1 MKNLL
6 IISIASVV
14 FSFFVGDAE
23 AKSQGEKRHFTIT
36 GYYSPLPDQNFYIT
50 GSYESEITLN
60 GRGISGADG
69 TPVYP
74 GMIAA
79 PKSYPFGTKICVPNF
94 GCGTVHDRGGAI
106 VEQGERDLAKYDRLD
121 LWMGYGEEGL
131 LRALAWGVPSV
142 ECELFGVDAE
152 VKDRVSFQVPMPLNQ
167 IIDLPTKVT
176 FGKNL
181 SFGAKGDL
189 VKELQRS
196 LAKLGFYEGLI
207 DGNYDEKLKI
217 SLLTFQ
223 KKNFVVNEADEY
235 GAGVFGPKTRDIL
248 SEEIQHFETQ
258 ERIQKAW
265 EDFHF
270 EDKVMYGARSRAA
283 YKLQEVLIQQEF
295 LDHAP
300 TGYFGGITKDALLE
314 FQLSHGIIAS
324 ENDIEAGKVGAETT
338 TLLNSILMNKQEEA
352 QKEKQAIF
360 AYTQSHAKLAYLAR
374 KDGNQTSVLAQ
385 K

>member
-6 IISIASVV
+6 LIGIVLISLC
-14 FSFFVGDAE
+14 GGLTQ
-23 AKSQGEKRHFTIT
+23 AKPKGEIRNFTIT

-50 GSYESEITLN
+50 GDYESEKILN
-60 GRGISGADG
+60 GQGIRGADG

-79 PKSYPFGTKICVPNF
+79 PKSYPFGTKICIPNF

-106 VEQGERDLAKYDRLD
+106 VEQGVRKLAKYDRLD

-142 ECELFGVDAE
+142 KCELYTVGAD
-152 VKDRVSFQVPMPLNQ
+152 VKDSVSFDVPMPLNK
-167 IIDLPTKVT
+167 IIEIPDKIKFT
-176 FGKNL
+176 KNL
-181 SFGAKGDL
+181 SHGTKGET

-207 DGNYDEKLKI
+207 NGLYDDTLKS

-223 KKNFVVNEADEY
+223 KKHFVVNTTDEY
-235 GAGVFGPKTRDIL
+235 GAGVFGPKTRAQL
-248 SEEIQHFETQ
+248 SEAVQHFETQ
-258 ERIQKAW
+258 ERIRKAW

-270 EDKVMYGARSRAA
+270 EEKVKFGARSRAA
-283 YKLQEVLIQQEF
+283 YKLQEVLIQEEY
-295 LDHAP
+295 LNHAP
-300 TGYFGGITKDALLE
+300 TGYFGSVTESALVE
-314 FQLSHGIIAS
+314 FQTAHGLITS
-324 ENDIEAGKVGAETT
+324 EDDTNAGKVDAETT
-338 TLLNSILMNKQEEA
+338 HLLNTILESKREEA
-352 QKEKQAIF
+352 KLEKQAIF
-360 AYTQSHAKLAYLAR
+360 AYTQSHAKLAYLAQ
-374 KDGNQTSVLAQ
+374 KGNNSFQALAQ